1 MKSSGLKLLVL
12 IFIVALV
19 GVGIKISVTK
29 SFFSDTEKSTGNTLQ
44 VSDIFPQTAPLYDSD
59 PYTCSVGASNTAGS
73 PFGSVVIDKDNG
85 KIIVDVTLKD
95 ATAYSTYDIWVNQ
108 DPGGCPLSQPSAP
121 SALTTDSSGNGTAHV
136 DDVDFVSGATKFWI
150 SAVGGGKVLRSTAVS
165 F

>member
-12 IFIVALV
+12 IFIIALV
-19 GVGIKISVTK
+19 GVGIKIGVTK

-44 VSDIFPQTAPLYDSD
+44 VSDIFPQTAIFYDSD

-85 KIIVDVTLKD
+85 KIIVDVALKG
-95 ATAYSTYDIWVNQ
+95 ATANSTYDIWVKQ
-108 DPGGCPLSQPSAP
+108 DPGGCPLSQPTKSD
-121 SALTTDSSGNGTAHV
+121 ALTTDNNGNGIAHV
-136 DDVDFVSGATKFWI
+136 DSDFVSGATKFWI
-150 SAVGGGKVLRSTAVS
+150 SAVGGGQVLRSTAVS